1 MRQQLSWIEYL
12 ATNQRVG
19 GSNPSWRANLHQL
32 HFQGYYS
39 SSVLETVNKIIYHTA
54 EQVQLLHCDNI
65 HFVFRL
71 IVSINALASL
81 RSLTPTQSDV
91 AQLYQQYSMYTR
103 SAECAAFLNCDCQ
116 SVVCSKS
123 VFTVPLPC
131 CLHDVLRTNAQL
143 SRLQVISDNGRHSI
157 CTVAGTGG
165 DIHCGS
171 TPCISYFNKKQEPSD
186 KCKKSI

>member
-91 AQLYQQYSMYTR
+91 TQLYQQYSMYTR

-131 CLHDVLRTNAQL
+131 YSRDVLRTNAQL
-143 SRLQVISDNGRHSI
+143 SRLQVISDDGRHSI
-157 CTVAGTGG
+157 CTAFDMRQVGIYTADLRLVYQIKNTRA
-165 DIHCGS
+165 S
-171 TPCISYFNKKQEPSD
+171 SVW
-186 KCKKSI
+186 

>member
-103 SAECAAFLNCDCQ
+103 SAECCGSELRLVSRWFAVNRRLLFLSRVAYTMFSELMRSYLGCRSSLTMVGIQ
-116 SVVCSKS
+116 FVLS
-123 VFTVPLPC
+123 
-131 CLHDVLRTNAQL
+131 LRT
-143 SRLQVISDNGRHSI
+143 
-157 CTVAGTGG
+157 GG
-165 DIHCGS
+165 EMCREFTLH
-171 TPCISYFNKKQEPSD
+171 ISYISCIKAASY
-186 KCKKSI
+186 